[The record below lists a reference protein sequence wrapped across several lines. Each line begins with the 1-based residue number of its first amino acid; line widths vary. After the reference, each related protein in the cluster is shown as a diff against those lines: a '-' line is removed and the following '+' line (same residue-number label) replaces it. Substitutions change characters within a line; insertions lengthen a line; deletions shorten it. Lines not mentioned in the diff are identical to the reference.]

1 MKIWLAVTQD
11 RFEFPVAIAD
21 SARELAEIM
30 GVKPITIISSVSRG
44 RREIRKTNRGVRRKY
59 FCVEVEN
66 DEGEE

>member
-11 RFEFPVAIAD
+11 EYQLPIAVAGTAQ
-21 SARELAEIM
+21 ELAEIM
-30 GVKPITIISSVSRG
+30 GVKRITIISSVSRG